1 MMKKQI
7 LSILVILFIFNN
19 VICQEDIKSKY
30 PIDEET
36 QLITFQEVVQEE
48 GTKNELF
55 NRCINWLNNFYNNPV
70 SVTKVRDNKTGKI
83 KGNHRFRLNY
93 FDKDGNKLDGAMVL
107 YSFVIEL
114 KDGRYRYTITDFV
127 LKKTSRYP
135 AEKWLDKSDPAYNPQ
150 WNKYLKQLAD
160 FVAEWSENL
169 KMKMKPAP
177 EKVEEEW

>member
-1 MMKKQI
+1 MKKQI
-7 LSILVILFIFNN
+7 LSTLVILFIFNN
-19 VICQEDIKSKY
+19 VFCQEDIKSKY
-30 PIDEET
+30 PIDIET
-36 QLITFQEVVQEE
+36 QLITYQEVVQEE

-83 KGNHRFRLNY
+83 RGNHRFRLNY

-127 LKKTSRYP
+127 LKKVHAIRLKNGLTNPILHIIRNGINTLSRLQILLP
-135 AEKWLDKSDPAYNPQ
+135 DGRKI
-150 WNKYLKQLAD
+150 
-160 FVAEWSENL
+160 
-169 KMKMKPAP
+169 
-177 EKVEEEW
+177 